1 VRIDKWM
8 SRPPQSVKPLDSI
21 RHAREIMEARR
32 INQLP
37 VIVRK
42 EIVGIVTDRDLRDA
56 FPSVFADGKTA
67 KGAPDPAR
75 ITVEQVMTTNVVT
88 LAPDDNI
95 ENAARLML
103 QERFGSIPIVAG
115 EQLVGVLTRSDILR
129 AFVALCESLKPT
141 VLPPAQAPPESEE
154 SKKRAKQRA
163 HKAPRS

>member
-56 FPSVFADGKTA
+56 FPSVFADGNVT
-67 KGAPDPAR
+67 KGTPDPAK
-75 ITVEQVMTTNVVT
+75 ITVEQVMTTNVVS

-103 QERFGSIPIVAG
+103 QQRFGSIPIVEGA
-115 EQLVGVLTRSDILR
+115 QLVGVLTRSDILR

-141 VLPPAQAPPESEE
+141 VLPPAQTPPESDE
-154 SKKRAKQRA
+154 SKKRARKRTRTT
-163 HKAPRS
+163 PRS

>member
-8 SRPPQSVKPLDSI
+8 SRPPESVKPLDSI
-21 RHAREIMEARR
+21 RHAREIMETRR

-42 EIVGIVTDRDLRDA
+42 QIVGIVTDRDLRDA
-56 FPSVFADGKTA
+56 FPSVFADGKVV
-67 KGAPDPAR
+67 KGAPDPAK
-75 ITVEQVMTTNVVT
+75 ITVEQVMTSNVVT

-103 QERFGSIPIVAG
+103 QERFGSIPIIDG

-129 AFVALCESLKPT
+129 AFVALCESMKPT
-141 VLPPAQAPPESEE
+141 VLPPAKTPPESEE

-163 HKAPRS
+163 RKAPRS